1 MSALPTRLG
10 RRIFWGILLGML
22 LTVCA
27 ELGAQQLVDSWIPN
41 FKRVDATTSGTP
53 DDPVSPFLGTPD
65 RVGDEIIA
73 GRSVRFNE
81 RGMRG
86 PPVLTPKPARVRRVL
101 LLGSEA
107 VFGIGVENADIFS
120 QVAVNT
126 LGGDRIGIE
135 MVNSARPGFSS
146 FQALNLLEMRG
157 WATEPDLVVIGD
169 NHVDWSLA
177 STPDDERL
185 LRFQAWGEWA
195 QSLRSLALARILNFK
210 IGAARQEGAATQAY
224 SLRSPQFGS
233 GSFRVGTN
241 RFAQILDRV
250 VEQAQANNTEI
261 VFLITPR
268 PNDVAF
274 GNLAQVVE
282 QYRAVLRD
290 AGRRNGVPIIDG
302 ARALAD
308 ARRPR
313 SELFSDEKNLSV
325 LGHRILGR
333 AMARTLKPWVRG
345 GRMMTP
351 RDGSTRPLYS
361 EPSLEGL

>member
-1 MSALPTRLG
+1 
-10 RRIFWGILLGML
+10 ML
-22 LTVCA
+22 LTVFA
-27 ELGAQQLVDSWIPN
+27 ELGAQQLVDSWLPN
-41 FKRVDATTSGTP
+41 FERVDAKTSGTP

-65 RVGDEIIA
+65 RVGDELIG

-86 PPVLTPKPARVRRVL
+86 PPVPTPKPARVRRVL

-107 VFGIGVENADIFS
+107 VFGIGVANADVFG
-120 QVAVNT
+120 QVAIDT

-135 MVNSARPGFSS
+135 TVNSARPGFSS
-146 FQALNLLEMRG
+146 FQSLNLLEMRG

-169 NHVDWSLA
+169 NPVDWSLA

-185 LRFQAWGEWA
+185 LPFQVSGQWA
-195 QSLRSLALARILNFK
+195 QSLRWFALARILDFEMR
-210 IGAARQEGAATQAY
+210 AAQQDGTTSQAY
-224 SLRSPQFGS
+224 LLKNPPLGS

-241 RFAQILDRV
+241 RFAQILDTV
-250 VEQAQANNTEI
+250 VDRAQANNAEI
-261 VFLITPR
+261 VFLITPT

-274 GNLAQVVE
+274 GNLPQVVE

-290 AGRRNGVPIIDG
+290 AGKRNGVPIIDG

-313 SELFSDEKNLSV
+313 NELFVDENNLSV
-325 LGHRILGR
+325 LGHRVLGQ
-333 AMARTLKPWVRG
+333 AMARTLRPWVRG
-345 GRMMTP
+345 ARVMTP
-351 RDGSTRPLYS
+351 RDGSTRPHYS